1 MAHRDIVVIGAS
13 AGGLEALQ
21 ELLAALP
28 ANLDAAVLVVLHTSN
43 HEGSVL
49 PQILGRAGPLPAVHP
64 KDGAPIRKGHIYIA
78 PPNLHMIVADGH
90 VQLIPGPRE
99 NLHRP
104 AIDPLFRSAAAA
116 YGWRVIAV
124 VLTGLL
130 DDGTSGLM
138 VVRASG
144 GKAIVQDPETATF
157 PSMPRSALKQVP
169 DAQVLP
175 VEAIAKRIVR
185 LTGEELPAET
195 RTGRFPPSAEK
206 DIRIA
211 EFDMSEIENEARCGN
226 PSEFACP
233 DCGGVLWEIVEHGFL
248 RYRCRVGHAF
258 TAKYLEAE
266 QRHAIESA
274 LWAALRALEESTS
287 LSHRLAKRAGDWQQ
301 SALYDLYQERA
312 SAKENHAKI
321 LRDFLLGVNTRGEE
335 ERIID
340 RSRELARRTCRNPRE
355 CFVADRAWGSMALSR
370 VQCARG
376 AAVASP
382 PAIGHRS
389 NRAGPSDCWFL

>member
-1 MAHRDIVVIGAS
+1 MAHRDMVVIGAS

-21 ELLAALP
+21 QLLAALP

-49 PQILGRAGPLPAVHP
+49 PNILGRAGPLPAIHP
-64 KDGAPIRKGHIYIA
+64 KDGARIRKGHVYIA
-78 PPNLHMIVADGH
+78 PPDVHMIVADGH
-90 VQLIPGPRE
+90 LQLVAGPRE

-116 YGWRVIAV
+116 YGARVIGI

-144 GKAIVQDPETATF
+144 GEAIVQDPETATF
-157 PSMPRSALKQVP
+157 ASMPGSALKQVP
-169 DAQVLP
+169 DAHVLP
-175 VEAIAKRIVR
+175 LEQIPAMLVR
-185 LTGEELPAET
+185 LSGDRLPDGAQPE
-195 RTGRFPPSAEK
+195 RFPPHADK
-206 DIRIA
+206 DIKIA
-211 EFDMSEIENEARCGN
+211 EFDMSEIQNEARLGS

-233 DCGGVLWEIVEHGFL
+233 DCGGVLWEIVESGFL

-274 LWAALRALEESTS
+274 LWAALRALEESIS
-287 LSHRLAKRAGDWQQ
+287 LSNRLAKRAEDWKQA
-301 SALYDLYQERA
+301 ALYDLYQERA
-312 SAKENHAKI
+312 VAKEKHAKI
-321 LRDFLLGVNTRGEE
+321 LRDFLLQVNARGEE
-335 ERIID
+335 EKLID
-340 RSRELARRTCRNPRE
+340 EE
-355 CFVADRAWGSMALSR
+355 QGALGQDLEES
-370 VQCARG
+370 A
-376 AAVASP
+376 
-382 PAIGHRS
+382 
-389 NRAGPSDCWFL
+389 

>member
-1 MAHRDIVVIGAS
+1 MAHRDMVVIGAS

-21 ELLAALP
+21 RLLAALP

-49 PQILGRAGPLPAVHP
+49 PNILGRAGPLPAIHP
-64 KDGAPIRKGHIYIA
+64 EDGAPIRKGHVYIA

-90 VQLIPGPRE
+90 LQLIPGPRE

-116 YGWRVIAV
+116 YGGRVIAV

-144 GKAIVQDPETATF
+144 GEALVQDPETATF
-157 PSMPRSALKQVP
+157 SSMPRSALKQVP
-169 DAQVLP
+169 DAHVLALEKIP
-175 VEAIAKRIVR
+175 DMLVR
-185 LTGEELPAET
+185 LIRDKLPAEAAA
-195 RTGRFPPSAEK
+195 GKFPRQADK
-206 DIRIA
+206 DIKIA
-211 EFDMSEIENEARCGN
+211 EFDMSEIENEQRLGS

-233 DCGGVLWEIVEHGFL
+233 DCGGVLWEIVESNFL

-274 LWAALRALEESTS
+274 LWAALRALEESIS

-301 SALYDLYQERA
+301 SALYDLYRERA
-312 SAKENHAKI
+312 DAKETHAKI
-321 LRDFLLGVNTRGEE
+321 LRDFLLQVNSRGEE
-335 ERIID
+335 ERLID
-340 RSRELARRTCRNPRE
+340 EEQGIPMRDMEESA
-355 CFVADRAWGSMALSR
+355 
-370 VQCARG
+370 
-376 AAVASP
+376 
-382 PAIGHRS
+382 
-389 NRAGPSDCWFL
+389 